1 LLERLA
7 RRAGRFKLL
16 TARSITRYMSQVDNP
31 PRAAAVKP
39 RVLCVDDEPMVLEG
53 LRDTLRRS
61 FDVRTASS
69 GIEGLDLLKREPEAY
84 AVVVS
89 DMRMPV
95 MDGAAFLREARR
107 WAPDATRMLLT
118 GFADIE
124 AAVSAVNNAQLF
136 RFLTKPCGAK
146 DLVGACTAA
155 LVQHRLITAER
166 VLLEQTLHGSVKALA
181 DVLALANP
189 VAFGR
194 AVSIQASVKALA
206 SAAGM
211 KETWEVEVAAML
223 APIGAVTLPA
233 STAEKL
239 YAGAPLSEDE
249 VAMVERVPAI
259 TRGILENIPRLEGIV
274 QILDNYARP
283 FNGGQGPG
291 VIPIGARMLRIARDH
306 DGLVARGLDR
316 AVALATMRSREGIYD
331 SHLLQTFAELAGA
344 SADMRVREITLGE
357 LRAGMKLADDVRSAA
372 GQLLIA
378 HGNEASQGLL
388 ERLSNLADGFVR
400 EPLRIF
406 EPVLAP

>member
-1 LLERLA
+1 
-7 RRAGRFKLL
+7 
-16 TARSITRYMSQVDNP
+16 MSQVDNS
-31 PRAAAVKP
+31 PRAAVKP
-39 RVLCVDDEPMVLEG
+39 RVLCVDDEPNVLEG

-61 FDVRTASS
+61 FDVRTAPS
-69 GIEGLDLLKREPEAY
+69 GIDGVAMLKQDPDSY
-84 AVVVS
+84 AVVIS

-136 RFLTKPCGAK
+136 RFLTKPCGPK

-206 SAAGM
+206 KVVGM
-211 KETWEVEVAAML
+211 RETWEVEVAAML

-239 YAGAPLSEDE
+239 YTGAPLSEDE
-249 VAMVERVPAI
+249 LAMVERVPAI
-259 TRGILENIPRLEGIV
+259 TRGILENIPRLEGIM

-283 FNGGQGPG
+283 FNNGEGPG

-306 DGLVARGLDR
+306 DTLVAQGLDPS
-316 AVALATMRSREGIYD
+316 VALGTMRSRAGFYD
-331 SHLLQTFAELAGA
+331 DHLLQAFAEMAGPG
-344 SADMRVREITLGE
+344 ADMRVREVTLGE

-378 HGNEASQGLL
+378 HGNEASQGLI

-406 EPVLAP
+406 EPLPT

>member
-1 LLERLA
+1 LE
-7 RRAGRFKLL
+7 
-16 TARSITRYMSQVDNP
+16 
-31 PRAAAVKP
+31 
-39 RVLCVDDEPMVLEG
+39 
-53 LRDTLRRS
+53 
-61 FDVRTASS
+61 
-69 GIEGLDLLKREPEAY
+69 LLKREPDAY
-84 AVVVS
+84 AVVIS

-194 AVSIQASVKALA
+194 AVSIQAAVKALA
-206 SAAGM
+206 TAAGM
-211 KETWEVEVAAML
+211 RETWEVEVAAML

-283 FNGGQGPG
+283 FNAGQGPG

-306 DGLVARGLDR
+306 DGLVAQGLDR
-316 AVALATMRSREGIYD
+316 DVAFATMRSREGIYD
-331 SHLLQTFAELAGA
+331 GHLLQTFAEMA
-344 SADMRVREITLGE
+344 SPGADMRVREITLRE
-357 LRAGMKLADDVRSAA
+357 LRAGMQLADDVRSAA

-378 HGNEASQGLL
+378 HGNEASQGLI

-406 EPVLAP
+406 EPTSAT